1 MHSLRPTLIYGPS
14 DTIFKPRLVITKGSE
29 VAAHYEWTD
38 QCQAHLF
45 ARDLA
50 VHATQSVCI
59 YEVDW
64 RLSLPP
70 PPGNSV
76 NAEEC
81 DWVLISYRRP
91 AVRCAKA
98 PLRTRIAQP
107 AGDQ

>member
-1 MHSLRPTLIYGPS
+1 MQSLRPTLVDRAS
-14 DTIFKPRLVITKGSE
+14 DTIFKPRLVITKGFE
-29 VAAHYEWTD
+29 VAAHYEWTK

-45 ARDLA
+45 ARHLA

-70 PPGNSV
+70 PPGTSV

-81 DWVLISYRRP
+81 DWVLVSYRRQE
-91 AVRCAKA
+91 VRCAEA
-98 PLRTRIAQP
+98 PLPTRIAQP

>member
-1 MHSLRPTLIYGPS
+1 MQSLRSASVGRAP
-14 DTIFKPRLVITKGSE
+14 DTIFKPRLGITKGSE
-29 VAAHYEWTD
+29 VAAHYEWTEL
-38 QCQAHLF
+38 CQAHLF
-45 ARDLA
+45 ARHLA

-70 PPGNSV
+70 PPRTSV
-76 NAEEC
+76 NLEEY
-81 DWVLISYRRP
+81 DWVLESYRRST
-91 AVRCAKA
+91 VRCAKA